1 MQPAERSITLHGG
14 CHCGALRIEF
24 RTRLPVADIAPR
36 ACDCTFCQKHGAAY
50 VSDPAGELRIFV
62 PEPEALRSCRQGSE
76 AALFRLCSRC
86 GVLVAVTFEH
96 DNRLFAAVNARCLD
110 EWAGLASSVPVS
122 PRLLSPEEKKSRW
135 VQLWI
140 PDVELVPGVPPIA

>member
-1 MQPAERSITLHGG
+1 MRPAEQSILLHGG

-24 RTRLPVADIAPR
+24 RTRLRVADIAPR

-50 VSDPAGELRIFV
+50 VSDPAGQLRISV
-62 PEPEALRSCRQGSE
+62 SEPDALLSCRQGSE

-86 GVLVAVTFEH
+86 GVLVAVTFAH

-110 EWAGLASSVPVS
+110 EWASLAASVPVS
-122 PRLLSPEEKKSRW
+122 PQSLSPEEKKNRW

-140 PDVELVPGVPPIA
+140 PDVELVPRVPPIA